1 MHTLRKLPITDPKT
15 RARAIVIAFL
25 KIMLN
30 DGYYNQLQRTDPFL
44 LAVVV
49 KH

>member
-30 DGYYNQLQRTDPFL
+30 YGYYNQLQQG
-44 LAVVV
+44 
-49 KH
+49 

>member
-25 KIMLN
+25 KIILN
-30 DGYYNQLQRTDPFL
+30 DGYCNQIQQG
-44 LAVVV
+44 
-49 KH
+49 